1 MSDKKEKE
9 ERYYALKQEGTDEAV
24 KLDKDHKVLLDSMI
38 RDKANAIKLFYDHLQ
53 KGVKDNTQPLVLAYE
68 LANAGHI
75 DLSKK
80 VFKIFIPTESNDDN
94 RKTMISMFVLIISEK
109 GTKNQLIRYIN
120 SFIQDF
126 PKWDHLYVQRAQY
139 YDDSEKFEKAINDF
153 NMAIKLNPV
162 RIDTY
167 GLRADT
173 YTKMKKFDKALEDY
187 NILVSEN
194 PTEDSYFRRFDCYD
208 KKENAYGYLDTHEKQ
223 MRSSDIDN
231 AYKMNN
237 SPKLLLFRGI
247 MRQNEG
253 NPRDA
258 ISDYETL
265 LGDASIQ
272 EVIKDLYFAF
282 PYRMKAE
289 CHLDIGELDAAKKD
303 IKKALDLDDSDP
315 KNYFLRSK
323 IFYQNYE
330 NKFNTY
336 KEILNLEE
344 DDEEKERQAQLEKN
358 NELETLANERQSKL
372 DEQEKKLSF
381 FQDEIKKSIML
392 AKEDVEKAID
402 LFQSEDNVY
411 YTILCLKHRKK
422 IIEAN
427 DDPRKKYKDLSP
439 KEIKQIKKDLLF
451 IVEHGDDNDDHLDNV
466 QELVKFYKKEHQ
478 NITKSENKKT
488 IPVFL
493 QSDSKREVRLIEENK
508 LLKKEIKK
516 LDEELRKQFKKG
528 IKKDVLIKE
537 NKLLETK
544 VVELDKQLQRDYK
557 KSMELLDKQKQ
568 EVNDETLQELTHRL
582 KNLFGPFAIL
592 LNNFV
597 NIIEQKFDKSL
608 SDLSREPIAGENQGE
623 VPTINDKIIETR
635 QEWKYIENLV
645 QQAKKYHNLTLSP
658 NLVNKL
664 DAKSKKLLKQPSKS
678 NLRIHIAPNKKLSNV
693 KVSID
698 IDQWK
703 ELLMETLNNVR
714 KHNPNKKIDLYF
726 NFSVLENKPLLMI
739 DYFNNGKDGNADFL
753 PYELGNTRFGLSFI
767 KKIIDMHGF
776 NIFPREE
783 DNKFGFKIIMPIM
796 NEGTR

>member
-139 YDDSEKFEKAINDF
+139 YNDSEKFSKAINDL

-162 RIDTY
+162 RTETY

-187 NILVSEN
+187 DILVSED
-194 PTEDSYFRRFDCYD
+194 PTEDSYYRRFDCYD
-208 KKENAYGYLDTHEKQ
+208 KKESAYGYLDTHEKQ
-223 MRSSDIDN
+223 IRSSDIDN
-231 AYKMNN
+231 AYNMNN
-237 SPKLLLFRGI
+237 SPRFLFFRGNL
-247 MRQNEG
+247 RQNEG
-253 NPRDA
+253 NPKDA
-258 ISDYETL
+258 ISDYETF
-265 LGDASIQ
+265 LGDAFIQ
-272 EVIKDLYFAF
+272 EMLKKIRHTF
-282 PYRMKAE
+282 PYRRKAE
-289 CHLDIGELDAAKKD
+289 CHLEIGELEAAKKD
-303 IKKALDLDDSDP
+303 IKKAFDLNNSESI
-315 KNYFLRSK
+315 NYFIRSK

-330 NKFNTY
+330 NKFSEC
-336 KEILNLEE
+336 KEGIDPAEE
-344 DDEEKERQAQLEKN
+344 GK
-358 NELETLANERQSKL
+358 
-372 DEQEKKLSF
+372 KKLSKKKISVLM
-381 FQDEIKKSIML
+381 DEIKISIMS
-392 AKEDVEKAID
+392 AKKDVDKAID
-402 LFQSEDNVY
+402 LIQSNDNVY
-411 YTILCLKHRKK
+411 YTIACLKHRKK

-439 KEIKQIKKDLLF
+439 KEIKQIEKDLSF
-451 IVEHGDDNDDHLDNV
+451 IVEYGEDTDDYLDD
-466 QELVKFYKKEHQ
+466 LVDIVRFYK
-478 NITKSENKKT
+478 SDYKKLYEELSPE
-488 IPVFL
+488 IS
-493 QSDSKREVRLIEENK
+493 QSDSKKEVVLIEENK
-508 LLKKEIKK
+508 LLKKKIVE